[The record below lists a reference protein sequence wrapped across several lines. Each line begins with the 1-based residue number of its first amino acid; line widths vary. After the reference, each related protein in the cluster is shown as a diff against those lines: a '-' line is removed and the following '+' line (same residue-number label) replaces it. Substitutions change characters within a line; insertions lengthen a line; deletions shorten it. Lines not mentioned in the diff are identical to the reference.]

1 MQSPDRGPR
10 ASSILACLAGGLI
23 GATFFLN
30 LSSLRFVD
38 PTEIG
43 WAMKFDW
50 ATHYFGWKYFR
61 FEPWQ
66 WPPGTVHGYN
76 APIGTAVGLTDSL
89 PLMAYL
95 LKPFSRWMPEDIQYL
110 GGWELLC
117 FALQAVLAARLA
129 GRFTAHVVPRVL
141 VAALFVLLPMLL
153 GRVAHAALL
162 SHWLLLWC
170 LLIAT
175 RPHAARFRWAEW
187 AALGALAGMIQP
199 YLAAMVAALA
209 GAIALTP
216 GETPIAARARALGM
230 AAFTMVGGWW
240 LSGMFNLGG
249 ADGLSAGG
257 LGNFSTN
264 LLGPISPYGVSRLLP
279 EWPHASVGQLYEGVH
294 YYGAGV
300 LLLMTI
306 AAVWTLATRVVG
318 RGPVL
323 SAVFPLPVTLAS
335 LVMAAV
341 ALSPRVTLG
350 DRVLVDLSGPWAA
363 PLALFRSTGRFL
375 WPLTYVLLTWTVAV
389 VLRRAS
395 YRAATIVLAGVVAV
409 QMYDLAD
416 FHAYLRATGHS
427 REFYEWENPFVSP
440 RWPGIARQFRHLVL
454 SPPPQCATPVIGSDA
469 ALWFAARH
477 RLTVNTGTLSRWS
490 EVARARYCDR
500 LGADMD
506 AGRLEPASLYLMTE
520 AHLRRL
526 PVTAEGIACGRI
538 DGLAVCSAAAMSPVW
553 QRYAAPIDRAVS
565 GAAAR

>member
-1 MQSPDRGPR
+1 MQPPDRDRR
-10 ASSILACLAGGLI
+10 ALLASLAGGLI
-23 GATFFLN
+23 GAAFFLN

-50 ATHYFGWKYFR
+50 ATHYFVWMYFR

-76 APIGTAVGLTDSL
+76 APIGTAIGLTDSL

-117 FALQAVLAARLA
+117 FALLGGLAARLA
-129 GRFTAHVVPRVL
+129 GRFTVHVVPRLL

-153 GRVAHAALL
+153 RRVAHAALL
-162 SHWLLLWC
+162 SQWLLLWC

-175 RPHAARFRWAEW
+175 RPHTSRFRWAEW
-187 AALGALAGMIQP
+187 AALGGLAGMIQP

-209 GAIALTP
+209 GAIAVAP
-216 GETPIAARARALGM
+216 GAAPLGARARALG
-230 AAFTMVGGWW
+230 AAALAMVGGWW
-240 LSGMFNLGG
+240 LSGLFNLGG
-249 ADGLSAGG
+249 TDDLAAGG
-257 LGNFSTN
+257 LGTFSTN
-264 LLGPISPYGVSRLLP
+264 LLGPISPYGWSRLLP
-279 EWPHASVGQLYEGVH
+279 EWPHAGEGQLYEGVH

-300 LLLMTI
+300 LLLM
-306 AAVWTLATRVVG
+306 AAAAIWTLVARVAG
-318 RGPVL
+318 RGPRL
-323 SAVFPLPVTLAS
+323 AAVFPMSVTLTS
-335 LVMAAV
+335 LLMAAV

-350 DRVLVDLSGPWAA
+350 DRVLFDLSGPWTA

-389 VLRRAS
+389 VLRRGS
-395 YRAATIVLAGVVAV
+395 YRAATIMLAAAVAV

-416 FHAYLRATGHS
+416 AHADLRATAHS
-427 REFYEWENPFVSP
+427 TEFYEWINPFVSP
-440 RWPGIARQFRHLVL
+440 RWPDIAREFRHLVL
-454 SPPPQCATPVIGSDA
+454 SPPPQCASAAIGIET

-490 EVARARYCDR
+490 EVTRARYCER
-500 LGADMD
+500 LGAELE

-526 PVTAEGIACGRI
+526 PATAEDVACGRI
-538 DGLAVCSAAAMSPVW
+538 DGLALCSAAAKAPAW
-553 QRYAAPIDRAVS
+553 QGYAVPID
-565 GAAAR
+565 